1 MRVTTEILKQLGN
14 ITIADNEF
22 ENLIKEHI
30 GNVEYVH
37 NTAEDYK
44 GILVGEIVEKENHPN
59 ADKLGVYKVFVGEK
73 RIQVVAGDKSLEI
86 GDKVAY
92 IPPGSI
98 VPFSFYANEEPIVIE
113 AVELRGIKSN
123 GMLGSEKELNLGT
136 NHSNVYK
143 LPYDAI
149 PGTLFSD
156 YFEFEDT
163 VIEIENKGLTNRG
176 DLFGIMGIARELT
189 AITGNKFESPAWIL
203 KPKTDL
209 QPEENCL
216 NLEIVNDA
224 EALCPRYMGIALDN
238 ISIKPSPIWLQSAL
252 LKLDIKPIN
261 NVIDITNYVSA
272 ILGQPLHAFDYDKII
287 SEDKA
292 PDNKVKINIRM
303 GREGESILG
312 LDNKV
317 HNLNDRTIVIADN
330 NHPIAIAGVIG
341 GLDSSVD
348 YNTKR
353 IIIESANFDKNS
365 VRKTSMSL
373 GISTDAATK
382 FKHSLDPEGCL
393 PALLKTVELVK
404 ELAEGKIAS
413 KIIDIF
419 GDRSLEKKIT
429 IDIDRLNSHIGT
441 SLNKELISTI
451 LKNLEYKINSSNKN
465 FLTVTVPTW
474 RKDIQLS
481 EDIHE
486 DVARIFGYNNIEIVL
501 PKKQIKPLVDNT
513 FFELKKELRK
523 TFSTLGLNEILTYSF
538 TSIDNF
544 EKTNLVSDYAYRLKN
559 PLSPELSLM
568 RISLLQSILPK
579 MKENKERGFN
589 KFGLFEINIPHIKKY
604 TDENS
609 LPKED
614 WHFSAVLLDT
624 KKVVESSS
632 YYLAKEYTEKLF
644 ELRNVKTEYLLV
656 ADSLEQELDEDIK
669 AILNIFDPN
678 VSAFCIVE
686 KKIIG
691 VLGEIKQN
699 IKSNFKLPEFTCAI
713 DINLNRLI
721 GIKPETLMMKTIP
734 VFPSFS
740 LDLCFE
746 TSISIK
752 YSEMEKLLKDTL
764 NSKERWANVECRDI
778 FQGKKEEEKKR
789 TTFRIIGGNY
799 TKTLNDKD
807 IKKLVD
813 IVSKKMEEKFEA
825 KVI

>member
-30 GNVEYVH
+30 ANVEYVH

-353 IIIESANFDKNS
+353 IIIESANFDKNN

-501 PKKQIKPLVDNT
+501 PKKQIKPLVNNT
-513 FFELKKELRK
+513 LFELKKELRK

-604 TDENS
+604 TDESS

-644 ELRNVKTEYLLV
+644 ELRNVKAEYLLV

-691 VLGEIKQN
+691 ILGEIKQN
-699 IKSNFKLPEFTCAI
+699 IKSNFKLPESTCAI
-713 DINLNRLI
+713 DINLNKLI
-721 GIKPETLMMKTIP
+721 GIKPGTLMMKTIP

>member
-1 MRVTTEILKQLGN
+1 MRITTEILKQLGN
-14 ITIADNEF
+14 ISSSNTEL

-30 GNVEYVH
+30 ANVEYTH
-37 NTAEDYK
+37 NIAQDYK
-44 GILVGEIVEKENHPN
+44 GILVGEIVEKEDHPN
-59 ADKLGVYKVFVGEK
+59 ADKLGVYKVFDGKK
-73 RIQVVAGDKSLEI
+73 RIQIVAGDKNLQI

-98 VPFSFYANEEPIVIE
+98 VPFSFYTKEKPIVIE

-123 GMLGSEKELNLGT
+123 GMLGSEKELNIGT
-136 NHSNVYK
+136 NHTNVYK
-143 LPYDAI
+143 LPNDAI
-149 PGTLFSD
+149 PGTVFSE

-189 AITGNKFESPAWIL
+189 AITGNKFESPSWIL
-203 KPKTDL
+203 KPKRDL
-209 QPEENCL
+209 HPEINCL

-238 ISIKPSPIWLQSAL
+238 ISIKPSPIWLQSIL

-292 PDNKVKINIRM
+292 PDNKVIINIRM
-303 GREGESILG
+303 GREGESILA

-353 IIIESANFDKNS
+353 VIIESANFDKNS
-365 VRKTSMSL
+365 VRKTSMAL

-393 PALLKTVELVK
+393 PALVKTVELIK
-404 ELAEGKIAS
+404 ELADGKVAS
-413 KIIDIF
+413 EIIDIF
-419 GDRSLEKKIT
+419 VEKTSEKKIT
-429 IDIDRLNSHIGT
+429 IDTERLNSHIGT
-441 SLNKELISTI
+441 SLTKDVISTI

-465 FLTVTVPTW
+465 FLTVTVPSW
-474 RKDIQLS
+474 RKDIQIS

-486 DVARIFGYNNIEIVL
+486 DIARIFGYNNIEIQL
-501 PKKQIKPLVDNT
+501 PKKGIKPLVQNSL
-513 FFELKKELRK
+513 FELKKDLRK
-523 TFSTLGLNEILTYSF
+523 TFSTLGLNEILSYSF

-544 EKTNLVSDYAYRLKN
+544 EKTNLNPDQAYKLKN

-568 RISLLQSILPK
+568 RITLLQSILPK

-614 WHFSAVLLDT
+614 WHFSTVLLDT
-624 KKVVESSS
+624 KKVEKSSF
-632 YYLAKEYTEKLF
+632 YLARKYSEKLF
-644 ELRNVKTEYLLV
+644 ELRKLNVEYLLV
-656 ADSLEQELDEDIK
+656 ADSLEQDIPEDIK
-669 AILNIFDPN
+669 AVLNIFDPN
-678 VSAFCIVE
+678 VSAFCLVE
-686 KKIIG
+686 KKFIG
-691 VLGEIKQN
+691 VIGEIKQN
-699 IKSNFKLPEFTCAI
+699 IKSNFKLPEYTCAI
-713 DINLNRLI
+713 DINLNRLLEINQENI
-721 GIKPETLMMKTIP
+721 GMKTVP

-740 LDLCFE
+740 VDLCFE
-746 TSISIK
+746 TMLSIN
-752 YSEMEKLLKDTL
+752 YGEMEKLLKDTL
-764 NSKERWANVECRDI
+764 NTKERWANIECRDI
-778 FQGKKEEEKKR
+778 FQSNKENNRKR
-789 TTFRIIGGNY
+789 TTFRIVGGNY
-799 TKTLNDKD
+799 SKTLNDKD
-807 IKKLVD
+807 IKK
-813 IVSKKMEEKFEA
+813 IVEIASNKLEEKFEA

>member
-501 PKKQIKPLVDNT
+501 PKKQIKPLVNNT
-513 FFELKKELRK
+513 LFELKKELRK

-713 DINLNRLI
+713 DINLSKLI

>member
-30 GNVEYVH
+30 ANVEYVH

-149 PGTLFSD
+149 PGTLFSE

-501 PKKQIKPLVDNT
+501 PKKQIKPLVNNT
-513 FFELKKELRK
+513 LFELKKELRK

-713 DINLNRLI
+713 DINLSKLI

>member
-14 ITIADNEF
+14 ITIPDNEF

-30 GNVEYVH
+30 ANVEYVH

-353 IIIESANFDKNS
+353 IIIESANFDKNN

-501 PKKQIKPLVDNT
+501 PKKQIKPLVNNT
-513 FFELKKELRK
+513 LFELKKELRK

-604 TDENS
+604 TDESS

-644 ELRNVKTEYLLV
+644 ELRNVKAEYLLV

-691 VLGEIKQN
+691 ILGEIKQN
-699 IKSNFKLPEFTCAI
+699 IKSNFKLPESTCAI
-713 DINLNRLI
+713 DINLNKLI
-721 GIKPETLMMKTIP
+721 GIKPGTLMMKTIP

>member
-30 GNVEYVH
+30 ANVEYVH

-123 GMLGSEKELNLGT
+123 GMLGSEKELNIGT
-136 NHSNVYK
+136 NHTNVYK
-143 LPYDAI
+143 LPNDAI
-149 PGTLFSD
+149 PGTVFSE

-501 PKKQIKPLVDNT
+501 PKKQIKPLVNNT
-513 FFELKKELRK
+513 LFELKKELRK

-713 DINLNRLI
+713 DINLSKLI